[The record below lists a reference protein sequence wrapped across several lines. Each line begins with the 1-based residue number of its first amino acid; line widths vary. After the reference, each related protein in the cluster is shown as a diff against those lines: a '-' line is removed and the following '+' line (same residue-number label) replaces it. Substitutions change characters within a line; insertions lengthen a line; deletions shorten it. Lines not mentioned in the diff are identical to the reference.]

1 MADDIDEQVTAH
13 IREILHL
20 VLDVKGKTLRKLN
33 ERAMLNRLKSG
44 ADLKRVFGIENNS
57 EGGK

>member
-20 VLDVKGKTLRKLN
+20 VHSVKGKTYP
-33 ERAMLNRLKSG
+33 S
-44 ADLKRVFGIENNS
+44 
-57 EGGK
+57 